1 MAIYSYKAKNP
12 RGAILKGKFEADNK
26 DEVRE
31 IMKQIRLRP
40 IRIKHLKGKEK
51 KKVKQSLTGR
61 VDEVATKEEDFS
73 FDDDRTPILG
83 DYIYKDQEGNIQLSL
98 GPQKVS
104 SKDLVVFSKQFSTML
119 NSGVPLIEALSIL
132 SKQQTNEDF
141 AYQIRKVKM
150 TVETGSSLS
159 DALSMFPK
167 TFDKLYVA
175 MVEAGEASGNLDEIM
190 LKLISYIEKA
200 NKIKSQIKS
209 ASAYP
214 VTVVVFALLVVTGL
228 LLFVV
233 PAFTK
238 QFTDSGKALPGIT
251 QFVVDMSSFME
262 LYWSH
267 IFGSIAFFSVVFVLW
282 KKTPKGEIIF
292 DEYILKA
299 PVVGPLLSKIVVGR
313 FCSTL
318 SSMLA
323 SGVNLIEALSIC
335 ATTAGNKKIELFIQD
350 VRTGIEGGSQLSEP
364 LSEGGLFPDM
374 VISMV
379 SVGEATGQIDEMLE
393 KISIFYEEEV
403 DTAIQT
409 MLAMIEPIMIVG
421 IGGIIGF
428 IVLAMYLPIFDLATT
443 MG

>member
-1 MAIYSYKAKNP
+1 M
-12 RGAILKGKFEADNK
+12 
-26 DEVRE
+26 
-31 IMKQIRLRP
+31 
-40 IRIKHLKGKEK
+40 
-51 KKVKQSLTGR
+51 
-61 VDEVATKEEDFS
+61 
-73 FDDDRTPILG
+73 
-83 DYIYKDQEGNIQLSL
+83 
-98 GPQKVS
+98 
-104 SKDLVVFSKQFSTML
+104 
-119 NSGVPLIEALSIL
+119 
-132 SKQQTNEDF
+132 
-141 AYQIRKVKM
+141 
-150 TVETGSSLS
+150 
-159 DALSMFPK
+159 
-167 TFDKLYVA
+167 
-175 MVEAGEASGNLDEIM
+175 
-190 LKLISYIEKA
+190 
-200 NKIKSQIKS
+200 
-209 ASAYP
+209 
-214 VTVVVFALLVVTGL
+214 TVVVFALLVVTGL

-251 QFVVDMSSFME
+251 QFVVEMSSFME